1 MTESSVPFICTEHL
15 CFQYDD
21 ASSDDND
28 KKSMQTLPDGEAPPV
43 LNDLSLTIQKGEY
56 VAVLGHNG
64 SGKST
69 FAKLLNMILEPTSG
83 RILIDGK
90 DITSEDMTET
100 DLYDLRKKI
109 GMVFQNPDNQLVA
122 TIVEEDVA
130 FGPENLGVPSSE
142 IRKRVDDALE
152 TVGMT
157 AYAKHEPH
165 RLSGGQ
171 KQRVAI
177 AGLIAMMPEC
187 MIFDESTAMLD
198 PIGRREVLDTMR
210 MLNRDRGITILTIT
224 HYMNEAAE
232 ADRVIVLDDGK
243 ILLDGTPEVV
253 FAQADLLRNVGLDVP
268 QCVDFANALREHG
281 LPLEGDCTTPE
292 KCAAAI
298 AAAMKKQG
306 AKGGTNV

>member
-1 MTESSVPFICTEHL
+1 MEKKQIPFIKTENL
-15 CFQYDD
+15 CFHYDD
-21 ASSDDND
+21 ADEGD
-28 KKSMQTLPDGEAPPV
+28 KVLPNGDPTPV
-43 LNDLSLTIQKGEY
+43 LNGLNVTVQKGEY

-69 FAKLLNMILEPTSG
+69 FAKLLNMILEPTCG

-90 DITSEDMTET
+90 DISADHMTEA

-122 TIVEEDVA
+122 TVVEEDVA
-130 FGPENLGVPSSE
+130 FGPENLGVPSAE
-142 IRKRVDDALE
+142 IRRRVDEALKI
-152 TVGMT
+152 VGMT
-157 AYAKHEPH
+157 EYARHEPH

-177 AGLIAMMPEC
+177 AGLIAMMPAC

-210 MLNRDRGITILTIT
+210 MLNRDHGITILTIT

-232 ADRVIVLDDGK
+232 ADRVIVLDDGR
-243 ILLDGTPEVV
+243 ILLDGTPEEV
-253 FAQADLLRNVGLDVP
+253 FSQAELLRSVGLDVP
-268 QCVDFANALREHG
+268 QCVSFADALRKKG
-281 LPLEGDCTTPE
+281 IPLTGDCTTPE
-292 KCAAAI
+292 KCAVSIRKALEAL
-298 AAAMKKQG
+298 KSG
-306 AKGGTNV
+306 KGGEPQ